1 MQEELE
7 TVRKEV
13 AIAED
18 KLATSLYTV
27 LAQEATCA
35 QNLGDYLHQLKVNN
49 TFLFWVKLC
58 SFSSL
63 LKLCSFSSLLKLCS
77 FSSLLKLG
85 SVSSLMKLYS
95 IDVFGL
101 LRVTRGNTQADP
113 EDAKL

>member
-7 TVRKEV
+7 TVRKDV
-13 AIAED
+13 AMAED

-35 QNLGDYLHQLKVNN
+35 QNLGDYLHQLKVND

-63 LKLCSFSSLLKLCS
+63 LKLCSFSSLLKLGS
-77 FSSLLKLG
+77 F
-85 SVSSLMKLYS
+85 SSLMKLYS

-101 LRVTRGNTQADP
+101 LRATRGNTQADP